1 MALSRVRSSRRRFF
15 RWRTRPAPIGSFS
28 GRKSRRLK
36 REHSCVG
43 SRAFWLLVLP
53 VSSVGLVS
61 ILRPLFVSS
70 CTIHKEAALAPVAQI
85 FLIRNLEKNST
96 AAIDGSSLVSEK
108 SHVGSELYGLP
119 ERRDGRKPSSFTRA
133 DSATPFHRIVE
144 GVPAGN
150 IVKAEL
156 HRQPIQM
163 TLFCVRMQT

>member
-36 REHSCVG
+36 REDSCVG

-85 FLIRNLEKNST
+85 FLVRSLEKNST

-108 SHVGSELYGLP
+108 SMSDRNCTVCQSAATAASHLRLLMRIQ
-119 ERRDGRKPSSFTRA
+119 RRLSTASWSGFQLATWSKLNCI
-133 DSATPFHRIVE
+133 DSQS
-144 GVPAGN
+144 
-150 IVKAEL
+150 K
-156 HRQPIQM
+156 
-163 TLFCVRMQT
+163 